1 MKTDRCQEAR
11 RRALVSDH
19 AIVRYIERVLGS
31 PELIESIVDDL
42 LADNREVLIQAAQ
55 GNVSLRVEGRMELT
69 ISKGRV
75 VTVVGV
81 KKRK

>member
-1 MKTDRCQEAR
+1 MKTGRRQEAR